1 MNIVNKVRVTI
12 CGKDYSLQTDET
24 PEYIAALA
32 AKTEKQIYDLV
43 RKSPGFGLQNAAVF
57 VALTSLDEANKA
69 EKSIEDIRGQIK
81 SSMTE
86 AGKARAAKEKLAG
99 KIKELESRI
108 SELEKENKELEKE
121 NHELKKLSPAF
132 GCEQLVLENTISPSV
147 TVYTGE
153 TSADADGKTE
163 SSARSADGETG
174 MMSAKP
180 IEENQSSG
188 NSSGDLVSR
197 SSEGQEQKAQQK
209 TGEAAAASEDVGQA
223 PDHDRGGAAEA
234 QGNGDSSQNDNLNRK
249 SRHGNAHHGKGA
261 AK

>member
-108 SELEKENKELEKE
+108 SELEKENR
-121 NHELKKLSPAF
+121 ELKKLSPAF

-163 SSARSADGETG
+163 SSARETSGETG

-197 SSEGQEQKAQQK
+197 SSEEQEQKAQQK

>member
-121 NHELKKLSPAF
+121 NRELKKLSPAF

-163 SSARSADGETG
+163 SSARSADTETG
-174 MMSAKP
+174 MMSAEP

-197 SSEGQEQKAQQK
+197 SSEGQEEQKAQQK
-209 TGEAAAASEDVGQA
+209 TGEAAASKDVGQA